1 MPPIDMPSDANT
13 QPAKP
18 RALPRYRLW
27 LHLYAMLLVVMIFAL
42 VAVGGNV
49 TSLDAGMAVPEG
61 WTTFDYFTP
70 FAPLEVWWH
79 DQGTRWEHSH
89 RLVGML
95 VGFLTIGLVI
105 SLFVTQ
111 FRSRP
116 WLAWLGL
123 LLLLMVIVQG
133 VMGAERVDRIST
145 ELALVHGVFGQ
156 IVLGAT
162 VLIAAATSRVWIHL
176 AGRSNRTEVADWVR
190 VMALVFIGV
199 LLVQLTLGA
208 TVRHWHA
215 TIAIPDFPGHYG
227 KLFPPMTQPEIDA
240 AIAAMP
246 EDMATTHTTV
256 KQVVAHFLHRVVA
269 LGVVAVAGVLVLGV
283 VGKLP
288 GRREVI
294 GPVFLVVALLVLQ
307 IYLGISVVL
316 SGGAPSTAT
325 FHQACGA
332 ALLAAAVWL
341 AIRIH
346 LVTASRRNRV
356 KGSGRVYVAPGY
368 QRGLA

>member
-1 MPPIDMPSDANT
+1 MPPITMASADTP
-13 QPAKP
+13 QPAKT

-49 TSLDAGMAVPEG
+49 TSLDAGMAVPDG
-61 WTTFDYFTP
+61 WTTFGYWTVL
-70 FAPLEVWWH
+70 APLEVWWH
-79 DQGTRWEHSH
+79 NIGTRWEHGH
-89 RLVGML
+89 RLIGTFVGIL
-95 VGFLTIGLVI
+95 AIGMAI
-105 SLFVTQ
+105 SLLWTQ
-111 FRSRP
+111 YRSRP
-116 WLAWLGL
+116 WLAWLGIF
-123 LLLLMVIVQG
+123 LLLMIIGQG
-133 VMGAERVDRIST
+133 AMGAARVDLIST

-156 IVLGAT
+156 IVLGVA
-162 VLIAAATSRVWIHL
+162 VLITAATSRVWINL
-176 AGRSNRTEVADWVR
+176 AGRSNRIEVADWLR
-190 VMALVFIGV
+190 VLALAFIGL

-215 TIAIPDFPGHYG
+215 TIAIPDFPAHYG

-240 AIAAMP
+240 AVASMP
-246 EDMATTHTTV
+246 EQMATTHATV
-256 KQVVAHFLHRVVA
+256 KQVVAHFLHRVMA
-269 LGVVAVAGVLVLGV
+269 LVVIVVAGVLVLGV

-288 GRREVI
+288 GRKEVI
-294 GPVFLVVALLVLQ
+294 GPVFLVVSLLALQ

-316 SGGAPSTAT
+316 SGGVASMAT

-341 AIRIH
+341 TIRIH
-346 LVTASRRNRV
+346 LVTAGRGQRI
-356 KGSGRVYVAPGY
+356 KGSSRVYVAPGL